1 MLRCAQNLSMHTYGL
16 AETYMTDGNTSKSFY
31 CYDITLNML
40 EKKEA
45 EWIDHVK
52 NQIKKLKEIK
62 S

>member
-1 MLRCAQNLSMHTYGL
+1 MHTYGL